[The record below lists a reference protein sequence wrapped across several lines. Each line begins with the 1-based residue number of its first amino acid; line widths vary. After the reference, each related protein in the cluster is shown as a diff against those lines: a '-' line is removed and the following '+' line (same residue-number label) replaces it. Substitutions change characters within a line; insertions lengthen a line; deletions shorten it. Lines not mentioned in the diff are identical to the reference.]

1 MSTHGFDKKEI
12 DMTEVNEPATGT
24 HPVNWRVIQEV
35 FPDTNPDE
43 YGNYIESCS
52 CGKDFDTRQNLGLK
66 IN

>member
-1 MSTHGFDKKEI
+1 
-12 DMTEVNEPATGT
+12 MTEVNEPATGT

-52 CGKDFDTRQNLGLK
+52 CGKDFDTRQNL
-66 IN
+66 NFTP